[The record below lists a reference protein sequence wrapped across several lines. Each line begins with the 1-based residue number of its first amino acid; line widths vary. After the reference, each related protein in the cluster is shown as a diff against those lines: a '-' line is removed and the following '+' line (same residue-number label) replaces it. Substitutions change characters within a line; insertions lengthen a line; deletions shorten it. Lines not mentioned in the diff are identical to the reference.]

1 MMTYLNMFSHHRL
14 KSRIGSSDD
23 LTPNAEFSGALVVDG
38 TRNRGM
44 RVRWNEQ
51 LGGSLVVMDFYLFS
65 LTHRLSFI
73 NSLAPSISNA
83 HFAISRTLSSLSV
96 SSRATALAFSLSPI
110 QPSPS
115 AAP

>member
-38 TRNRGM
+38 TREGGK

-51 LGGSLVVMDFYLFS
+51 LGAAYGRREAV
-65 LTHRLSFI
+65 
-73 NSLAPSISNA
+73 APPPPA
-83 HFAISRTLSSLSV
+83 PEAAMFLRSRTNEL
-96 SSRATALAFSLSPI
+96 R
-110 QPSPS
+110 
-115 AAP
+115 